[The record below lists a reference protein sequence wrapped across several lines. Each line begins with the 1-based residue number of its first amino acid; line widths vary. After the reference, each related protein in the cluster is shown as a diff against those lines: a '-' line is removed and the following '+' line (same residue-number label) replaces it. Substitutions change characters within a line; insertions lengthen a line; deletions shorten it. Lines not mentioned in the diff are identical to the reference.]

1 VVLAIYKGR
10 GSVVEVVTRNNGRSN
25 GLIAIDGQGWLR
37 RGLNWGFKA
46 GEGYGMEVAYLG
58 AERGEG
64 DGRE

>member
-1 VVLAIYKGR
+1 
-10 GSVVEVVTRNNGRSN
+10 VVTRNNGRSN
-25 GLIAIDGQGWLR
+25 GPIAIDGQGWLR

-64 DGRE
+64 DGREQ